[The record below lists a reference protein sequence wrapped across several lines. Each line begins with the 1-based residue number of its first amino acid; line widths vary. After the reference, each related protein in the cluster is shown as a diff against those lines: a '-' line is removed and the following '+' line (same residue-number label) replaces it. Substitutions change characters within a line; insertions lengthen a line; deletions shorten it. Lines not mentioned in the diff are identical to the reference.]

1 MSYSTQN
8 KEEIT
13 FNQKE
18 HQQPQVGTDQRQ
30 IAPCLIWKK
39 KNQGSLASSQ
49 SLILLRKSSW
59 GNPKEITSLSFLGL
73 TFNLF
78 KNRVIPF
85 TSSVWCTEWKEKDGW
100 SNNAWTPIKWS
111 YITIFVKTEILE
123 EKLSLK
129 IKCMLTVFR
138 ILQHL
143 LNPLPIKDLKFT
155 KDNQWNDS

>member
-111 YITIFVKTEILE
+111 YSYYICEDWNLRGKVIFENKMHANC
-123 EKLSLK
+123 LSNFAAFAKPTTYQGLK
-129 IKCMLTVFR
+129 IHQRQSVK
-138 ILQHL
+138 
-143 LNPLPIKDLKFT
+143 
-155 KDNQWNDS
+155 W